1 MSPWEG
7 GGGQGWT
14 GHRMVST
21 ELGPGPGTEDTVHAV
36 LPGAWPQGDQ
46 NPSRRSTPA
55 PTGNWLVT
63 LRGLGFPCS
72 GRAAAPFRG
81 GGASGKASANRVWP
95 ESRELAAPRSLG
107 LVAPF
112 GRGRGPLCV
121 PVHLSGGSREP
132 SGQAW
137 PGRSVKAPVA
147 PGHHRSGPTRPGGDA
162 AAGDQALMVP
172 PSLGCVTSTCHSPQT
187 KHHSPGGLNSI
198 NVFSP
203 GPGGRESEIQAR
215 AGRFPR
221 RPPCAACRCR
231 LVPGSSRGGPSVC
244 LCPDPLFLQDTGPR
258 GSGST
263 SPALPFSK
271 HSRGLKHRRLGRPR
285 GNVGEGDTRQPTAA
299 PLPGVGSPRLTLL
312 PCLVRELPR

>member
-1 MSPWEG
+1 MG
-7 GGGQGWT
+7 RAGQGTEPRPRSWARGPAPRT
-14 GHRMVST
+14 PST
-21 ELGPGPGTEDTVHAV
+21 LSSRGPGRRVTKIPAAAP
-36 LPGAWPQGDQ
+36 LPP
-46 NPSRRSTPA
+46 P
-55 PTGNWLVT
+55 LVT
-63 LRGLGFPCS
+63 GQSPPPGLGFPCS
-72 GRAAAPFRG
+72 GRAAAPLRG
-81 GGASGKASANRVWP
+81 GGASGRASANRVWP

-121 PVHLSGGSREP
+121 PGHLSGGSREP

-147 PGHHRSGPTRPGGDA
+147 PGHHRSEPTRPGGDA
-162 AAGDQALMVP
+162 AAGDQALTVP
-172 PSLGCVTSTCHSPQT
+172 PSLGCVTSTCHGPQT
-187 KHHSPGGLNSI
+187 KHHSPGGFNSR

-231 LVPGSSRGGPSVC
+231 LVPGSSRGCPSVC

-258 GSGST
+258 GSG
-263 SPALPFSK
+263 PA
-271 HSRGLKHRRLGRPR
+271 
-285 GNVGEGDTRQPTAA
+285 QA
-299 PLPGVGSPRLTLL
+299 RLTRPAVL
-312 PCLVRELPR
+312 